1 MSEVWTHLI
10 RPLSGYT
17 AATPPPHTRVVDV
30 SDLCKSCGVSWR
42 DHPSVAFTCRS
53 LSEAA
58 EERDEY
64 KARLH
69 TATET
74 IKRLEGEIAEWRLAS
89 GVDGPLFLKHETAG
103 NHLCGNRRS

>member
-1 MSEVWTHLI
+1 
-10 RPLSGYT
+10 
-17 AATPPPHTRVVDV
+17 
-30 SDLCKSCGVSWR
+30 
-42 DHPSVAFTCRS
+42 

-74 IKRLEGEIAEWRLAS
+74 IKRLESEIAEWRLAS
-89 GVDGPLFLKHETAG
+89 GVEGPLFLKHETAG
-103 NHLCGNRRS
+103 NPVRSHSHS

>member
-1 MSEVWTHLI
+1 MGGGAAVSEYCT
-10 RPLSGYT
+10 
-17 AATPPPHTRVVDV
+17 
-30 SDLCKSCGVSWR
+30 SCGVAWEN
-42 DHPSVAFTCRS
+42 HFGLAYTCRS

-74 IKRLEGEIAEWRLAS
+74 IKRLESEIAEWQLAS
-89 GVDGPLFLKHETAG
+89 GVEGPLFLKHETAG
-103 NHLCGNRRS
+103 NPVRSNSHS